1 MKKDKSATR
10 GRKLRILLC
19 AALVLMGLLC
29 WFHWENTALQLN
41 TYTVASSQLPVAF
54 DGYRIAHVSDLHNA
68 QMGSKNENLLSLLR
82 QAQPDM
88 IAITGD
94 LIDCYSTQTD
104 VALAFLEEA
113 VKIAPCYYVTGN
125 HEARF
130 SEFFTFR
137 QAVETLGVTILA
149 DARLMLEK
157 DGESVLLMGVDDSA
171 YISPDESAVLR
182 EKLYWL
188 VQEDDPYTILL
199 SHRPGAF
206 QVYADSS
213 IDLVLSGH
221 LHGGQ
226 FRLPG
231 IGGLF
236 TPSTGFFPEY
246 DSGLYTQGQTN
257 MVVSRGIGNSIFPVR
272 INNRPELILVQ
283 LQQK

>member
-1 MKKDKSATR
+1 MKKEYSAPKKKT
-10 GRKLRILLC
+10 LRILLC
-19 AALVLMGLLC
+19 VTLVLIGLLC

-41 TYTVASSQLPVAF
+41 TYTVSSGKLPDAF
-54 DGYRIAHVSDLHNA
+54 HGYRIAHISDLHNA
-68 QMGSKNENLLSLLR
+68 QMGEKNKALLDMLR
-82 QAQPDM
+82 QAQPDI

-94 LIDCYSTQTD
+94 LIDCYNTKPD
-104 VALAFLEEA
+104 VALDFLKEA

-130 SEFFTFR
+130 SDFAAFR
-137 QAVETLGVTILA
+137 QAAVTLGVTVLS

-157 DGESVLLMGVDDSA
+157 DGDAILLMGVNDSA
-171 YISPDESAVLR
+171 YISPDEKAVLG
-182 EKLYWL
+182 EKLQWL
-188 VQEDDPYTILL
+188 VREDDPYTLLL

-206 QVYADSS
+206 DVYVQNG
-213 IDLVLSGH
+213 IELVLSGH

-231 IGGLF
+231 VGGLF

-246 DSGLYTQGQTN
+246 DSGLYTRADTT

-272 INNRPELILVQ
+272 INNHPELIVVV
-283 LQQK
+283 LQKN